1 MENLF
6 TIIDLETTGLFPSKY
21 DKITEISLKKVS
33 KKGELIDKYT
43 TLVNPERDLG
53 PTSLHKISN
62 LDINNA
68 PTFDEI
74 YNYILWFINETCLI
88 GHNVSFDIKFLN
100 HQLNQQSSEVEI
112 LEENTLCTLKF
123 ASAKRIP
130 RKLEGIQQLL
140 RGNVDS
146 LHSADNDTEVIR
158 EMFSQL
164 SLAKWIDKQDFEFLN
179 LSVSNPGEKIEV
191 NRGEGIKS
199 LNGFFEKLIFE
210 SSKKSKDFEDYELNK
225 YAELVER
232 AVEDKVVNSSE
243 INELQEFI
251 NDNLI
256 SSEDAN
262 YVNKE
267 LFKNYCAI
275 AYSDFIITEDEKAE
289 LKVLGKLL
297 SIKDYDYDEILSTVI
312 NEGTK
317 PKETNE
323 NFDGMSVCFSG
334 DINVLINNK
343 NYTRKEIEQLAINSG
358 LELKNGVSK
367 KLDLLVVAD
376 TQTQSGKARKA
387 RDYGIRIISGND
399 FLNKLD
405 N

>member
-6 TIIDLETTGLFPSKY
+6 TLIDLETTGLFPSKY
-21 DKITEISLKKVS
+21 DKITEISLKKVN
-33 KKGELIDKYT
+33 KKGDLIDKYT

-68 PTFDEI
+68 PKFDEI

-88 GHNVSFDIKFLN
+88 GHNISFDVKFLN
-100 HQLNQQSSEVEI
+100 HQLSQQSSEVVI

-158 EMFSQL
+158 EMFNHL
-164 SLAKWIDKQDFEFLN
+164 SLGKWIDKQDFKLLN
-179 LSVSNPGEKIEV
+179 LSVSNPDEKIEV

-199 LNGFFEKLIFE
+199 LNGFSEKLIFE
-210 SSKKSKDFEDYELNK
+210 SSKQSKDFEDYELNK

-232 AVEDKVVNSSE
+232 AVEDKVVNSNE

-251 NDNLI
+251 NDNVI
-256 SSEDAN
+256 TSEDAN
-262 YVNKE
+262 FVNKE

-275 AYSDFIITEDEKAE
+275 AYSDFVITEDEKAE
-289 LKVLGKLL
+289 LKVLAKLL
-297 SIKDYDYDEILSTVI
+297 SIKEDDYDETLSTVI
-312 NEGTK
+312 NKEIK
-317 PKETNE
+317 PKETKE

-334 DINVLINNK
+334 DINVSINNK

-358 LELKNGVSK
+358 LELKSGVSK

-387 RDYGIRIISGND
+387 RDYGIRIISGSD
-399 FLNKLD
+399 FLNKL
-405 N
+405 NK

>member
-43 TLVNPERDLG
+43 TLVNPERDLS

-289 LKVLGKLL
+289 LKVLG
-297 SIKDYDYDEILSTVI
+297 S
-312 NEGTK
+312 
-317 PKETNE
+317 
-323 NFDGMSVCFSG
+323 FSQSK
-334 DINVLINNK
+334 ITIMMK
-343 NYTRKEIEQLAINSG
+343 SFQQL
-358 LELKNGVSK
+358 
-367 KLDLLVVAD
+367 
-376 TQTQSGKARKA
+376 
-387 RDYGIRIISGND
+387 
-399 FLNKLD
+399 
-405 N
+405 

>member
-1 MENLF
+1 M
-6 TIIDLETTGLFPSKY
+6 
-21 DKITEISLKKVS
+21 
-33 KKGELIDKYT
+33 
-43 TLVNPERDLG
+43 
-53 PTSLHKISN
+53 
-62 LDINNA
+62 
-68 PTFDEI
+68 
-74 YNYILWFINETCLI
+74 
-88 GHNVSFDIKFLN
+88 N

-179 LSVSNPGEKIEV
+179 LSISNPGEKIEV

-297 SIKDYDYDEILSTVI
+297 SIKDNDYDEILSTVI
-312 NEGTK
+312 SEGTK

>member
-1 MENLF
+1 MANLF
-6 TIIDLETTGLFPSKY
+6 TLIDLETTGLFPSKY
-21 DKITEISLKKVS
+21 DKITEISLKKVN
-33 KKGELIDKYT
+33 KNGELIDKYT

-68 PTFDEI
+68 PKFDEI
-74 YNYILWFINETCLI
+74 YSYILWFINETCLI
-88 GHNVSFDIKFLN
+88 GHNVSFDVKFLN
-100 HQLNQQSSEVEI
+100 HQLNQQNSEVEI

-123 ASAKRIP
+123 ASTKKIP

-146 LHSADNDTEVIR
+146 LHSADNDTEIIK
-158 EMFSQL
+158 EMFIHL
-164 SLAKWIDKQDFEFLN
+164 DLGKWIDKQDFKLLN
-179 LSVSNPGEKIEV
+179 LSILSPDEKIEV
-191 NRGEGIKS
+191 NRGEGIKT

-210 SSKKSKDFEDYELNK
+210 SSKRSKDFENYELNK

-232 AVEDKVVNSSE
+232 AVEDKIVNSSE

-275 AYSDFIITEDEKAE
+275 AYSDFVITEDEKAE
-289 LKVLGKLL
+289 LKVLSKLL
-297 SIKDYDYDEILSTVI
+297 SIKNEDYHETLSTVI
-312 NEGTK
+312 SEEIK

-323 NFDGMSVCFSG
+323 NFSGMSVCFSG
-334 DINVLINNK
+334 DINVSSNNIS
-343 NYTRKEIEQLAINSG
+343 YTRKEIEQIAIGSG
-358 LELKNGVSK
+358 LELKSGVSK

-387 RDYGIRIISGND
+387 RGYGIRIISGSD